1 MELIE
6 HIGIFENAVPKET
19 CDKLIELFE
28 LTSTMSYTYGRG
40 RSKTTIEDEQ
50 LFVTFDHQ
58 ENIVFTTEN
67 KNFRD
72 AMDKVFD
79 CYDEYMAE
87 YPVLKDVQE
96 HTFFQGK
103 IQKTK
108 KTQGFHFWHG
118 ENGRRSTVN
127 RMVVYMIYLNDV
139 EEGGET
145 EFLYQSK
152 RVKPKAGTVVLF
164 PSSYTHTHRGNPPLS
179 GDKYIVTGWSEFRG
193 SDV

>member
-1 MELIE
+1 MEIID

-28 LTSTMSYTYGRG
+28 LTSSMGYTRDRG
-40 RSKTTIEDEQ
+40 FSKTTIEDEQ
-50 LFVTFDHQ
+50 LFVTYDYQDDIIFTI
-58 ENIVFTTEN
+58 ENH
-67 KNFRD
+67 NFKD
-72 AMDKVFD
+72 AMNSVFD
-79 CYDEYMAE
+79 CYEEYMVE
-87 YPVLKDVQE
+87 YPVLKEVQE

-108 KTQGFHFWHG
+108 KTQGFHNWHF
-118 ENGRRSTVN
+118 ENGRRGVIN

-152 RVKPKAGTVVLF
+152 RIKPKAGTVVLF
-164 PSSYTHTHRGNPPLS
+164 PAAYTHTHRGNPPLS

-193 SDV
+193 D